1 VQIRKRSF
9 GKKLFLFVITILL
22 VTVIL
27 TVLNWI
33 PSLMQK
39 QTMKRFSSIDS
50 AKKELRI
57 HRLFLPTY
65 IPEDLYLVWP
75 PAEIYAQEVPFSA
88 FIMHLRYRDSR
99 DIGLVIQQAD
109 ANAPYHIDPLIKIKT
124 TTPGSQIS
132 IKGRKAVLVPAVCD
146 GNVPCNEVSWDEG
159 GTIITLICKCST
171 QDIVKIASST
181 LPGP

>member
-1 VQIRKRSF
+1 MKKRSF
-9 GKKLFLFVITILL
+9 GTKLFLFTITLLL
-22 VTVIL
+22 VTATL

-39 QTMKRFSSIDS
+39 QTMKRFSSIDI

-65 IPEDLYLVWP
+65 IPEDLRLVWP
-75 PAEIYAQEVPFSA
+75 RAEIYAQEVPFSA

-109 ANAPYHIDPLIKIKT
+109 ANAPYQIEPLIKIKT
-124 TTPGSQIS
+124 TNAGSQIS
-132 IKGRKAVLVPAVCD
+132 IKDRKAVLIPAVCD
-146 GNVPCNEVSWDEG
+146 GNVPCNEVSWNEN
-159 GTIITLICKCST
+159 GTIITLICKCSA